1 MPWMFC
7 QLNCGSLNIDIE
19 KSSEEG
25 KALVCFA
32 PGRQLQLQCL
42 RVSSAAASHS
52 KQQNHSTVHQSEP
65 CVYNIHMGKSI
76 PLKPGCALPCLPAR
90 ERPAHPYSPLS
101 WPSARPPPCPPP
113 VLHNSARCNVFEEL
127 WIGLQCSVG
136 FRLHCLVGLLGSD
149 VSKEVSL
156 NKSLSTSLS
165 VGSSN
170 RFNWKN

>member
-1 MPWMFC
+1 MYAASLTVAVWTLTSKRVLKREKPWSA
-7 QLNCGSLNIDIE
+7 LPLADNCSSNVWESPQPLPVIQSNKTIRLYTSLN
-19 KSSEEG
+19 
-25 KALVCFA
+25 
-32 PGRQLQLQCL
+32 R
-42 RVSSAAASHS
+42 
-52 KQQNHSTVHQSEP
+52 
-65 CVYNIHMGKSI
+65 VYNTHMGKSI

-113 VLHNSARCNVFEEL
+113 VLQHNSAQCNVFEEL
-127 WIGLQCSVG
+127 WIVFQCSVG

-156 NKSLSTSLS
+156 NKSLSASLS

-170 RFNWKN
+170 RFKRKN

>member
-1 MPWMFC
+1 MQPAKLWQSEHWHRKEFWRGKSLGLLCPWPTTAAPMSESLLSRC
-7 QLNCGSLNIDIE
+7 QSFKATKPFDC
-19 KSSEEG
+19 
-25 KALVCFA
+25 ALVWALC
-32 PGRQLQLQCL
+32 
-42 RVSSAAASHS
+42 
-52 KQQNHSTVHQSEP
+52 T
-65 CVYNIHMGKSI
+65 IHTWGKSI

-113 VLHNSARCNVFEEL
+113 VLLHNSAQCNVFWRTL
-127 WIGLQCSVG
+127 NRFAMQCWFSTALLG
-136 FRLHCLVGLLGSD
+136 WLLGSD

-170 RFNWKN
+170 RFNRKN

>member
-7 QLNCGSLNIDIE
+7 WFDNVCSQLNSGSLNIDIE

-52 KQQNHSTVHQSEP
+52 KQQNHSTVHQSEL
-65 CVYNIHMGKSI
+65 CVYNTHMGKSI

-113 VLHNSARCNVFEEL
+113 VLLHNSA
-127 WIGLQCSVG
+127 QCSQCIWRTLNR
-136 FRLHCLVGLLGSD
+136 FAMQCWFSTALLGW
-149 VSKEVSL
+149 V
-156 NKSLSTSLS
+156 
-165 VGSSN
+165 VGV
-170 RFNWKN
+170 RREQRGLPQ